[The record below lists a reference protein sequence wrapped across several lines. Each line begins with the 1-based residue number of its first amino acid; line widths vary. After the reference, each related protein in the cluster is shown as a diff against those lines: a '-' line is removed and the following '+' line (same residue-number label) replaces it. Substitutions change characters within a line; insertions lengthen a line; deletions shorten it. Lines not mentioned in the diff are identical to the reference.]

1 MYTLYVI
8 PGSHACR
15 SGILMLEYKR
25 VPYRRV
31 DVVTLTHPIV
41 VRLHGFDAG
50 SQTRNAGGRRTLP
63 IRFGDLLGTVP
74 ALAAD
79 GLRIST
85 NHGIARF
92 LDDRHPDPPL
102 FPADPDRL
110 RAVEE
115 AERWANETLQM
126 AARRIALAWA
136 VRDPAAVPDSTAD
149 GRMGYLLYRRA
160 FLRRLIIPQIGRLI
174 FAVDRGAEDEL
185 LAGLPPMLDRIDAWI
200 ADGVLNGADLNA
212 ADFMVAPSLALILY
226 RPDVRPLLEGRPA
239 LELVDR
245 LLPQPAGQPKYPPPP
260 EPAIS
265 AT

>member
-15 SGILMLEYKR
+15 SAILMLEHKQ

-31 DVVTLTHPIV
+31 DIVTLLHPLV

-50 SQTRNAGGRRTLP
+50 GQTRTAGGRRT
-63 IRFGDLLGTVP
+63 FGLRLGDRLGTVP

-79 GLRIST
+79 GDRIST

-92 LDDRHPDPPL
+92 LDERHPELPL
-102 FPADPDRL
+102 FPTDPEQRA
-110 RAVEE
+110 AVEE

-126 AARRIALAWA
+126 AARRIPGAAM
-136 VRDPAAVPDSTAD
+136 VRDPAAFSRSSGD
-149 GRMGYLLYRRA
+149 GRLGYLLYKRA
-160 FLRRLIIPQIGRLI
+160 LTRRLIVPRVLRGV
-174 FAVDRGAEDEL
+174 FATSPSAERDPLAEL
-185 LAGLPPMLDRIDAWI
+185 PAILDRIDAWI
-200 ADGVLNGADLNA
+200 ADGVLGGAQLNA

-226 RPDVRPLLEGRPA
+226 RPDVMPMFEGRAA

-245 LLPQPAGQPKYPPPP
+245 LLP
-260 EPAIS
+260 EPA
-265 AT
+265 

>member
-1 MYTLYVI
+1 MYKLYVI

-15 SGILMLEYKR
+15 SGILMLEHKR

-31 DVVTLTHPIV
+31 DVVTLTHPLV

-50 SQTRNAGGRRTLP
+50 GETRAAGGRRTLP

-79 GLRIST
+79 GQRIST
-85 NHGIARF
+85 NHRIARF
-92 LDDRHPDPPL
+92 LDDRHPEPSL
-102 FPADPDRL
+102 FPADPEQR

-136 VRDPAAVPDSTAD
+136 VRDPAGSSRRAAD
-149 GRMGYLLYRRA
+149 GRMGYLLYRRE
-160 FLRRLIIPQIGRLI
+160 LTRRLVIPTIGRLI
-174 FAVDRGAEDEL
+174 FAVDRTTDREL
-185 LAGLPPMLDRIDAWI
+185 LGDLPAMLDRIDAWI
-200 ADGVLNGADLNA
+200 ADGVLGGAELNA
-212 ADFMVAPSLALILY
+212 GDFMVAPSLALILH
-226 RPDVRPLLEGRPA
+226 RPDAMPLFEGRPA

-245 LLPQPAGQPKYPPPP
+245 LLP
-260 EPAIS
+260 EPA
-265 AT
+265 